1 MARLRPQSG
10 LPDILILCFLYLD
23 LVFLS
28 AMFLWTNVDLD
39 NVIGVVTRIRAGRS
53 GVRIPAGVKYS
64 DWLWGHP
71 APYSV
76 GFRGSIPDSN
86 ATRPSCW
93 PILQRLKI
101 SGACFHF
108 YFACLVTYRRKIEIW
123 RIILH
128 DRHVVILLYF
138 TKYYPKKKGT
148 GFSIIDFR
156 ASLLSFSLSLSLGAI
171 AP

>member
-64 DWLWGHP
+64 DWL
-71 APYSV
+71 
-76 GFRGSIPDSN
+76 
-86 ATRPSCW
+86 
-93 PILQRLKI
+93 
-101 SGACFHF
+101 
-108 YFACLVTYRRKIEIW
+108 
-123 RIILH
+123 
-128 DRHVVILLYF
+128 
-138 TKYYPKKKGT
+138 
-148 GFSIIDFR
+148 
-156 ASLLSFSLSLSLGAI
+156 
-171 AP
+171 